1 MNINVTQISSK
12 CMIYDL
18 PWIGFKCSI
27 KVHCQKI
34 GNILM
39 VMICIGISNRYI
51 NVVFSLT
58 HARLIQFV
66 CYIRNAL

>member
-1 MNINVTQISSK
+1 MNIHGKKISSK

-39 VMICIGISNRYI
+39 VMICKGILNRYI

-58 HARLIQFV
+58 HASLIQFD